1 VARVPEIDQA
11 AAGHDTE
18 LMRAVTRAALVSG
31 VAAADVA
38 ESVVA
43 YADERLLAGDV
54 SVVDMC
60 MFHAVHDGVPPSALF
75 SEIKKLA
82 RKPKETA

>member
-1 VARVPEIDQA
+1 VPKVPQIEQAGAAHDVAA
-11 AAGHDTE
+11 
-18 LMRAVTRAALVSG
+18 LRAATKTALESG
-31 VAAADVA
+31 VDPADVA
-38 ESVVA
+38 ESIVA

-82 RKPKETA
+82 RKPKEA